1 MRLTPVGLLA
11 ALTLLLVPAGASAAP
26 RVEHLKLEYGPVIIK
41 PGQNTIS
48 LDGDDVPRPKRP
60 GWIVGFRPNLK
71 RTNGKIP
78 RVDVLHLHHAVWLIN
93 AETRFAAG
101 EEKTNVRLPKGFGYR
116 SEPDDQWVLNHMIH
130 NLLPNRDRVYITYTL
145 DFIPDTSPAAKGI
158 REVRTKWLDVEGG
171 KAYPVFDV
179 HRGSG
184 AQGRFTY
191 PDDVPNAYGAGP
203 PRNQQ
208 LVQRDGVLV
217 GTSGHL
223 HPGGL
228 YTDLKLTRDGRTV
241 NLFRSRAKYWE
252 PAGAVSWDVAMMATR
267 PNWRVA
273 VKRGDVL
280 SISATYD
287 SKRASWYESMGIM
300 PVAFAPGV
308 RGGVDP
314 FSGKLERRGVL
325 THGRLRENRN
335 HGGKRGGLGDP
346 RRMPGVA
353 HTASDPLAITDF
365 LYGQGDLLRGGAAS
379 RPPEVAPGQSLTFVN
394 RDAART
400 IYHTITACR
409 APCNRTT
416 GIAYP
421 LADGAVDFDS
431 GELGFG
437 PEGFTAAANRDTWST
452 PATLGP
458 GTYTYFCRVHPFM
471 RGAFRVR
478 G

>member
-1 MRLTPVGLLA
+1 MLPRLVGLLA
-11 ALTLLLVPAGASAAP
+11 ALVLLLPASASAAP
-26 RVEHLKLEYGPVIIK
+26 RVQHLKLKYGPVAIK

-48 LDGDDVPRPKRP
+48 LDGAGVPRPRQP

-71 RTNGKIP
+71 RADGSIP
-78 RVDVLHLHHAVWLIN
+78 RVDVLHLHHAVWIVNGRL
-93 AETRFAAG
+93 TFAAG
-101 EEKTNVRLPKGFGYR
+101 EEKTNLKLPKGFGYR
-116 SEPDDQWVLNHMIH
+116 SEPGDAWVLNHMIH
-130 NLLPNRDRVYITYTL
+130 NLLPNRDRVYLTYTL
-145 DFIPDTSPAAKGI
+145 DFIPDTSPAAKGM
-158 REVRTKWLDVEGG
+158 REVRTQWLDVENGN
-171 KAYPVFDV
+171 AYPVFDV

-184 AQGRFTY
+184 ASGRFTY
-191 PDDVPNAYGAGP
+191 PNDVPGAYGAGP

-208 LVQRDGVLV
+208 VVQRDGVLV
-217 GTSGHL
+217 ATGGHL

-228 YTDLKLTRDGRTV
+228 YTDLSLTRDGRTV

-252 PAGAVSWDVAMMATR
+252 PAGAVSWDVAMTVTR
-267 PNWRVA
+267 PSWKVA

-280 SISATYD
+280 SVSATYD
-287 SKRASWYESMGIM
+287 SARASWYESMGIM
-300 PVAFAPGV
+300 PTAFAPGA

-314 FSGKLERRGVL
+314 FSGTLDRRGVL

-335 HGGKRGGLGDP
+335 HGGKRGGLPDP
-346 RRMPGVA
+346 RALPGVA
-353 HTASDPLAITDF
+353 ASSDPLAITDF
-365 LYGQGDLLRGGAAS
+365 LYGQGDLLRAGAAK
-379 RPPEVAPGQSLTFVN
+379 RPPEIAAGQSLTFVN

-421 LADGAVDFDS
+421 LADGPVDFDS

-437 PEGFTAAANRDTWST
+437 PQGFTPAANRVTWST
-452 PATLGP
+452 PSTLGP
-458 GTYTYFCRVHPFM
+458 GTYTFFCRVHPFM
-471 RGAFRVR
+471 RGAFRVK

>member
-1 MRLTPVGLLA
+1 M
-11 ALTLLLVPAGASAAP
+11 
-26 RVEHLKLEYGPVIIK
+26 
-41 PGQNTIS
+41 
-48 LDGDDVPRPKRP
+48 
-60 GWIVGFRPNLK
+60 
-71 RTNGKIP
+71 
-78 RVDVLHLHHAVWLIN
+78 LHLHHAVWLIN
-93 AETRFAAG
+93 GEPTFAAG
-101 EEKTNVRLPKGFGYR
+101 EEKTNVRLPKGFGWRY
-116 SEPDDQWVLNHMIH
+116 EPTDQWVLNHMIH

-158 REVRTKWLDVEGG
+158 RPIETRWLDVEGG

-184 AQGRFTY
+184 QDGRFTY
-191 PDDVPNAYGAGP
+191 PDDVPNAYGAGF
-203 PRNQQ
+203 PRNQMTI
-208 LVQRDGVLV
+208 QRDGVLV
-217 GTSGHL
+217 QTAGHL

-228 YTDLKLTRDGRTV
+228 YTDLKLTRDGRRV

-252 PAGAVSWDVAMMATR
+252 PAGAVSWDVAMTATR

-280 SISATYD
+280 SVSATYD

-300 PVAFAPGV
+300 PVAFAPGA
-308 RGGVDP
+308 
-314 FSGKLERRGVL
+314 
-325 THGRLRENRN
+325 
-335 HGGKRGGLGDP
+335 P
-346 RRMPGVA
+346 RRRRPVLGQARAPRRAHARPPAREPQPRRQARRAEGPAHDDRGAGQRRPARDHRLPLRPGR
-353 HTASDPLAITDF
+353 
-365 LYGQGDLLRGGAAS
+365 LLRGGAAS
-379 RPPEVAPGQSLTFVN
+379 RPPQIAPGQSLTFVN
-394 RDAART
+394 RDAAKT

-421 LADGAVDFDS
+421 LADGPVDFDS

-437 PEGFTAAANRDTWST
+437 PQGFTAAANRDTWST
-452 PATLGP
+452 PTTLGD

-471 RGAFRVR
+471 RGSFRVK